1 VRKLPILAGFALA
14 ASLAQAADPL
24 VYVGTYTRNGSRGIY
39 AFRFSPSGKLE
50 PLGLAAETPSPS
62 FLAEHPNH
70 KFLYA
75 VNEAGRT
82 GSVSS
87 FAIDAKTG
95 KLTPLNTVP
104 SGGNSPC
111 HLAVDKSGKWL
122 FVANY
127 GDGVLSEFAIQA
139 DGKIGDAVPVEKHT
153 GSSSNKQRQA
163 GPHAH
168 EVVFSPD
175 GKYLL
180 LADLGLDKIFVYKF
194 DPATGK
200 LTPNDP
206 PAGEVEPGSG
216 VRHFAFHPDGRTL
229 YAINEI
235 SRTVTAF
242 HWDPATGKLTRFQT
256 VPTEPESFKGTNT
269 STAEIAVNKAGT
281 RVYGSNRG
289 HDSIVIFAVDKD
301 KKTLTPMEHTPTLG
315 KTPRH
320 FTLDPTGKFLLAAN
334 QDSSDITI
342 FSVHPNTGQLTPVGK
357 PVKDAPLPVCIL
369 FSGAR

>member
-1 VRKLPILAGFALA
+1 MV
-14 ASLAQAADPL
+14 QAADPL
-24 VYVGTYTRNGSRGIY
+24 VFVGTYTRNGSRGIY
-39 AFRFSPSGKLE
+39 SFRFKDGKLS
-50 PLGLAAETPSPS
+50 PLGLAAETASPS
-62 FLAEHPNH
+62 FLAEHPSH

-82 GSVSS
+82 GGVSAFS
-87 FAIDAKTG
+87 IDAKTG
-95 KLTPLNTVP
+95 KLTELNKVS
-104 SGGNSPC
+104 SGGSSPC
-111 HLAVDKSGKWL
+111 HLAIDKSGKWL

-127 GDGVLSEFAIQA
+127 GDGVLTVYPIQA
-139 DGKIGDAVPVEKHT
+139 DGKIGEVAQTIKNT
-153 GSSSNKQRQA
+153 GTVHLPQRQG

-180 LADLGLDKIFVYKF
+180 EADLGLDKIFVYRF

-206 PAGEVEPGSG
+206 PAGDLEPGAG
-216 VRHFAFHPDGRTL
+216 PRHFAFHPNGRAL
-229 YAINEI
+229 YCINEI
-235 SRTVTAF
+235 ARTVTAF
-242 HWDPATGKLTRFQT
+242 HWDPAKGSLTRFQS
-256 VPTEPESFKGTNT
+256 VPTEPEGFKGQNT

-289 HDSIVIFAVDKD
+289 HDSIALFSIDKD
-301 KKTLTPMEHTPTLG
+301 KLTLTPMDHTPTLG

-342 FSVHPNTGQLTPVGK
+342 FKVHPNSGQLTPIGK

-369 FSGAR
+369 FYSGK

>member
-1 VRKLPILAGFALA
+1 MRKLPFLAGTVLA

-39 AFRFSPSGKLE
+39 AFRFKSSGQLT

-82 GSVSS
+82 GSVSAFS
-87 FAIDAKTG
+87 IDAKSG
-95 KLTPLNTVP
+95 KLTALNTVS
-104 SGGNSPC
+104 SGGSSPC
-111 HLAVDKSGKWL
+111 HLAIDKSGKWVM
-122 FVANY
+122 VANY
-127 GDGVLSEFAIQA
+127 GDGAMTVFPIQA
-139 DGKIGDAVPVEKHT
+139 DGKLGEAAQVIKNT
-153 GSSSNKQRQA
+153 GTVHLPQRQG

-180 LADLGLDKIFVYKF
+180 LADLGLDKIFVYRF

-206 PAGEVEPGSG
+206 PAGDVEPGAG
-216 VRHFAFHPDGRTL
+216 VRHFVFHPNGRAL
-229 YAINEI
+229 FSINEI
-235 SRTVTAF
+235 AKTVTAF
-242 HWDPATGKLTRFQT
+242 HWDPAKGALTRYQSLST
-256 VPTEPESFKGTNT
+256 VPDSAKEGG
-269 STAEIAVNKAGT
+269 STAEIQINKAGT
-281 RVYGSNRG
+281 RLYGSNRG
-289 HDSIVIFAVDKD
+289 HDSIAVFSIDKE
-301 KKTLTPMEHTPTLG
+301 KGTLTAMEQTPTLG

-320 FTLDPTGKFLLAAN
+320 FTLDPSGKFLLAAN

-342 FSVHPNTGQLTPVGK
+342 FKVHPNTGQLTPAGK
-357 PVKDAPLPVCIL
+357 PVKDAPVPVCIL
-369 FSGAR
+369 FTNAK